1 MSTAIIVLAGT
12 TVLLA
17 LALIAQSVAH
27 ATERKALMEVFRA
40 KARDDVRAQL
50 STSAIDYARAQG
62 VEDVIAER
70 ARDDYRR
77 DDEPPIEGFG

>member
-1 MSTAIIVLAGT
+1 MSLAIIVLACT
-12 TVLLA
+12 TVA
-17 LALIAQSVAH
+17 LAAALILQSTSH
-27 ATERKALMEVFRA
+27 ANERKALMEVFRA

-77 DDEPPIEGFG
+77 EEEPPIEGFG